1 MGSDTDQTES
11 KRDRVRRLLLDPLAD
26 HGFRFKRGVTE
37 DDARTKLAQI
47 ADDLAYMSDA
57 GLKAMFQSMRLKGE
71 GSSRDFWPSRAAFLG
86 LAEALEK
93 SPLEE
98 APALLRW
105 FASVEGPKALQGQT
119 HVAQYLFWSKHKR
132 PPVSVHDWRSVRE
145 HADRMADR
153 AMRVKDKMDRGVEV
167 WPDDEAWYRRYTDLD
182 ALVRGYV
189 EDQRKGDAA

>member
-26 HGFRFKRGVTE
+26 HGFRFKRGVTD
-37 DDARTKLAQI
+37 DDAKSKLAQI

-105 FASVEGPKALQGQT
+105 FASVEGPKALQAKT
-119 HVAQYLFWSKHKR
+119 HVAQYLFWSKNKR
-132 PPVSVHDWRSVRE
+132 PPASVHDWRSVRD
-145 HADRMADR
+145 HAERMAER
-153 AMRVKDKMDRGVEV
+153 AMRVQDKLDRGVAPY
-167 WPDDEAWYRRYTDLD
+167 PDDEAWHRRYLDLD
-182 ALVRGYV
+182 ARVRGYV
-189 EDQRKGDAA
+189 QDQVKGDAA

>member
-26 HGFRFKRGVTE
+26 HGFRFKRGVTD
-37 DDARTKLAQI
+37 DDAKSKLAQI

-105 FASVEGPKALQGQT
+105 FASVEGPKALQAKT
-119 HVAQYLFWSKHKR
+119 HLAQYLFWSKNKR

-145 HADRMADR
+145 HADQMADR
-153 AMRVKDKMDRGVEV
+153 AMRVQDKLDRGVAPY
-167 WPDDEAWYRRYTDLD
+167 PDDEAWHRRYLDLD
-182 ALVRGYV
+182 SRVRGYV
-189 EDQRKGDAA
+189 QDQVKGDAA

>member
-26 HGFRFKRGVTE
+26 HGFRFKRGVTD
-37 DDARTKLAQI
+37 DDAKAKLAQI
-47 ADDLAYMSDA
+47 ADDLAYMSDQ
-57 GLKAMFQSMRLKGE
+57 GLKAMFQSMRFKGE
-71 GSSRDFWPSRAAFLG
+71 GSSRDFWPSRASFLG

-105 FASVEGPKALQGQT
+105 FASVEGPKALQAET
-119 HVAQYLFWSKHKR
+119 HVAQYLFWSKYKR
-132 PPVSVHDWRSVRE
+132 PPVSVHDWRSVRD
-145 HADRMADR
+145 HAAQMSEK
-153 AMRVKDKMDRGVEV
+153 AMRVQDKLDRGVAPY
-167 WPDDEAWYRRYTDLD
+167 PDDEAWHRRYLDLD

-189 EDQRKGDAA
+189 QDQVKGDAA

>member
-26 HGFRFKRGVTE
+26 HGFRFKRGVTD
-37 DDARTKLAQI
+37 DDAKAKLAQI

-105 FASVEGPKALQGQT
+105 FASVEGPKALQAKT
-119 HVAQYLFWSKHKR
+119 HVAQYLFWSKNKR
-132 PPVSVHDWRSVRE
+132 PPASVHDWRSVRD
-145 HADRMADR
+145 HAERMAER
-153 AMRVKDKMDRGVEV
+153 AMRVQDKLDRGVAPY
-167 WPDDEAWYRRYTDLD
+167 PDDEAWHRRYLDLD
-182 ALVRGYV
+182 VLVRRYV
-189 EDQRKGDAA
+189 QDQVKGDVA